1 MGKTGDAP
9 KDGERHCT
17 MRLALL
23 LLTLGL
29 LPAAAQE
36 CNVIGII
43 NKLGRSEMSVKTP
56 RGLFTIFADEQTETM
71 KDKKS
76 RGLSIL
82 SVGDEVSVHCN
93 GGSGKRMAIKIWAI
107 VVTFAATIHY
117 VNGDDIEVIT
127 SQNSDSHREERKIVH
142 LYPDTALSADR
153 KTLVADQDIRVVGL
167 DVGNGAIDAARVA
180 LYNMDLPVRR

>member
-1 MGKTGDAP
+1 MMVAKM
-9 KDGERHCT
+9 HI
-17 MRLALL
+17 
-23 LLTLGL
+23 TLGCH
-29 LPAAAQE
+29 PAAAQDRK
-36 CNVIGII
+36 VIGII
-43 NKLGRSEMSVKTP
+43 NELGRSEMSVKTP

-93 GGSGKRMAIKIWAI
+93 EGSGKRMAIKIWAI

-127 SQNSDSHREERKIVH
+127 SQNSDSQIGRASCRE
-142 LYPDTALSADR
+142 
-153 KTLVADQDIRVVGL
+153 RV
-167 DVGNGAIDAARVA
+167 
-180 LYNMDLPVRR
+180 